1 MAGLPGILRKWNPGI
16 IPGLTMWID
25 GEDSSSLTVTGSNI
39 SQISDKSGFNILL
52 SQNTTS
58 NQPARSSNIN
68 GRQTIEMHAG
78 DFIST
83 TRSNFAASYN
93 NPASLSQFTVFSLYN
108 TTVNSV
114 ITGFYDTNIA
124 VTGPT
129 SNYTLSYRGTTTP
142 ANLIITKSGTNNLG
156 TDTLVANTP
165 YFVENFRDNN
175 NNIIALYNENLN
187 SYNQAPDN
195 NIMSNL
201 RTFALGRG
209 KILNLPVTGM
219 YGDIG
224 EVLFYN
230 TSYLSNR
237 AYLPQLEGYFAW
249 KWGMQTILSNDHPY
263 KLRPPT

>member
-68 GRQTIEMHAG
+68 GRQTIEMHVG

-93 NPASLSQFTVFSLYN
+93 NPASLSQFTVFSLN
-108 TTVNSV
+108 TITSNSV
-114 ITGFYDTNIA
+114 ITGFYDSTAGLN
-124 VTGPT
+124 
-129 SNYTLSYRGTTTP
+129 SNYTLAYRGASAP
-142 ANLIITKSGTNNLG
+142 RSLIITKSGGTNYLATN
-156 TDTLVANTP
+156 TLVANTP

-175 NNIIALYNENLN
+175 NNIIALYNENLD
-187 SYNQAPDN
+187 SYHQATDN
-195 NIMSNL
+195 IIMSNL

>member
-39 SQISDKSGFNILL
+39 SRISDKSGFNNILTQNEVG
-52 SQNTTS
+52 SQPS
-58 NQPARSSNIN
+58 RASNIN
-68 GRQTIEMHAG
+68 GRQTIRMDSG
-78 DFIST
+78 RYIST

-108 TTVNSV
+108 TTQNSL
-114 ITGFYDTNIA
+114 ITGLYDSITL
-124 VTGPT
+124 T
-129 SNYTLSYRGTTTP
+129 SNYTLGFRSSTS
-142 ANLIITKSGTNNLG
+142 NLIVTASGNTNFLQSSAIQSN
-156 TDTLVANTP
+156 NP
-165 YFVENFRDNN
+165 YFIENFLDNN
-175 NNIIALYNENLN
+175 RNIIAIYNENLN
-187 SYNQAPDN
+187 DYKERSN
-195 NIMSNL
+195 NIIMSNL
-201 RTFALGRG
+201 NTFALGRG
-209 KILNLPVTGM
+209 RLIAGTITGM
-219 YGDIG
+219 FGDIG

-230 TSYLSNR
+230 TSYLSNQ